1 MRRQV
6 APSADISELWTE
18 AELILSLESY
28 KRGAPT
34 PQNVMTDVNPYNY
47 EPVNLPNGIWYLTHS
62 VVDKNAE
69 MGFWKVRGDACRIFT
84 NSSIIGWRTT
94 LDFYMGQV
102 PREHK
107 TDWVMQEY
115 SITLKEQC
123 ENVKLKDRRVL
134 CRVFRS
140 DGQILRHEKASN
152 PTDVN
157 VSVEIYSN
165 SMPLV
170 HANAHSK
177 AGLSSESESKV
188 KEKADSENGLLVM
201 VDKFPNQPLE
211 ILPEDF
217 ISSGDYL
224 ELRDLDDPGSP
235 SSSSENS
242 SCLSMLSDECF
253 DSLALLKDL
262 KTKSNQN
269 LRPNCRASVTEIVQP
284 DEVIML
290 TNSSGDGIGNKSVL
304 QTWGTVKT
312 DFSRPGSSM
321 EGSSEIKKHASI
333 TREPGPRKGGSSSSS
348 HRAEASGHKRSV
360 GRMKAAFGQ
369 MSRLKQKCLCFMPF

>member
-28 KRGAPT
+28 KSGAPT
-34 PQNVMTDVNPYNY
+34 PQTVMTNVNPYNY

-84 NSSIIGWRTT
+84 NSSILGWRTT

-107 TDWVMQEY
+107 TGWMMREY

-140 DGQILRHEKASN
+140 DGKILRHEKASN

-170 HANAHSK
+170 RANAHSK
-177 AGLSSESESKV
+177 AGLSSESESK
-188 KEKADSENGLLVM
+188 
-201 VDKFPNQPLE
+201 
-211 ILPEDF
+211 
-217 ISSGDYL
+217 
-224 ELRDLDDPGSP
+224 
-235 SSSSENS
+235 
-242 SCLSMLSDECF
+242 
-253 DSLALLKDL
+253 
-262 KTKSNQN
+262 
-269 LRPNCRASVTEIVQP
+269 
-284 DEVIML
+284 
-290 TNSSGDGIGNKSVL
+290 
-304 QTWGTVKT
+304 
-312 DFSRPGSSM
+312 
-321 EGSSEIKKHASI
+321 
-333 TREPGPRKGGSSSSS
+333 
-348 HRAEASGHKRSV
+348 
-360 GRMKAAFGQ
+360 
-369 MSRLKQKCLCFMPF
+369 